1 MKTAYLI
8 TLATGVFATA
18 AGAKNI
24 KLLGSKHLH
33 HLRHSSDATTTK
45 ALLQKA
51 TTPFQHNKHSH
62 RHLEGANDQQDNQA
76 YQVDGSYSISFGKCI
91 DIKTKSDNLFN
102 NENYEY
108 IDQEVQ
114 NGNVLSLKSYVTF
127 YACQKKDDY
136 GCLEDESDV
145 YMVDLSS
152 YLSVVG
158 MSQVNQRSDY
168 CELCEQNQ
176 EYW

>member
-1 MKTAYLI
+1 MKTPAHLI
-8 TLATGVFATA
+8 TLATGVYATA
-18 AGAKNI
+18 GARAGAGAKI
-24 KLLGSKHLH
+24 SIH
-33 HLRHSSDATTTK
+33 HLRHSDATTTK

-51 TTPFQHNKHSH
+51 TPIQNSKHSH
-62 RHLEGANDQQDNQA
+62 RQLEGANDQQNNQA

-91 DIKTKSDNLFN
+91 DIKTKSENLFN
-102 NENYEY
+102 NENYDY

>member
-1 MKTAYLI
+1 MKAAHLI
-8 TLATGVFATA
+8 ALTTGVLAT
-18 AGAKNI
+18 AGAKNV
-24 KLLGSKHLH
+24 KVFGRGSDGSKHL
-33 HLRHSSDATTTK
+33 RHGDATTK

-51 TTPFQHNKHSH
+51 TPFQHKQS
-62 RHLEGANDQQDNQA
+62 RRQLEGDNDQQQA
-76 YQVDGSYSISFGKCI
+76 DYEVDGSYSISFGKCI
-91 DIKTKSDNLFN
+91 DIKTKSEDLF
-102 NENYEY
+102 NENY
-108 IDQEVQ
+108 IDQVQ
-114 NGNVLSLKSYVTF
+114 NGNVLSLKSYVLF
-127 YACQKKDDY
+127 YACQDDNSSYRY

-168 CELCEQNQ
+168 CELCEKIQ